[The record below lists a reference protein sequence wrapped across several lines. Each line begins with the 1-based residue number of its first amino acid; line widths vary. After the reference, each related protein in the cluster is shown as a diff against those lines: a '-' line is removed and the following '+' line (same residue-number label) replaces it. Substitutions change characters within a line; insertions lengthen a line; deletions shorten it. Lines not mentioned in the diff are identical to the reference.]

1 MASILI
7 VCTANVCRSA
17 YAEALLSDYA
27 ARAVGSGVTIQSAGT
42 RAAGGQSLCRGAS
55 ALLRKHGVAGEAE
68 SKHRSRKLEPGLVRG
83 AELIL
88 VASLEHRAEIA
99 YADAAAR
106 RRTFTLKEAAAY
118 LGELA
123 SRGRHAGG
131 VPVGDG
137 SLFQITEAMNG
148 LRGTVAIP
156 EGSPAAL
163 RSLLRQG
170 DPSAQRRPDIG
181 DGHLRGPLH
190 HKAAL
195 YEVRQAVD
203 KIHAGLSALGG
214 Y

>member
-7 VCTANVCRSA
+7 VCTANVCRSP
-17 YAEALLSDYA
+17 YAEALLTDYA
-27 ARAVGSGVTIQSAGT
+27 ARVGRLDVKIQSAGT
-42 RAAGGQSLCRGAS
+42 RAANGHVLCRGA
-55 ALLRKHGVAGEAE
+55 AAQLRQAGVGSDAE
-68 SKHRSRKLEPGLVRG
+68 NDHRSRQLELGIVRR

-88 VASLEHRAEIA
+88 VASLEHRSEIA

-106 RRTFTLKEAAAY
+106 RRTFTIKEAAAY
-118 LGELA
+118 LSELA

-137 SLFQITEAMNG
+137 SLFQIVEEMNS

-156 EGSPAAL
+156 EGSPMAL
-163 RSLLRQG
+163 PALLSRG
-170 DPSAQRRPDIG
+170 GPSAQRRLDIE
-181 DGHLRGPLH
+181 DGHLQGPLH

-195 YEVRQAVD
+195 YQVRQAVG
-203 KIHAGLSALGG
+203 KIHVGLRALGG